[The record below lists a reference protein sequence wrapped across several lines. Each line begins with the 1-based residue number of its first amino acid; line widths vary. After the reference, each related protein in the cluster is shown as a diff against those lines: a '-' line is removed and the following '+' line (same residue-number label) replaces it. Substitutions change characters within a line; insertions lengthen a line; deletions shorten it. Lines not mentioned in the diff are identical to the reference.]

1 MNMLPAMRE
10 VGANLYNNRLFPTEH
25 DGKPV
30 DYASVPMH
38 LQFLYKIIRQ
48 EMIPS
53 SETPVRQEVDEAIDQ
68 LRNFQGGQ
76 FDLISFLTNPG
87 ARGSNG
93 KKLSGSDRFDYWLT
107 QIWPKYENLMKLDK
121 QEAENTQTQQQ
132 NGDQQTTNN
141 TTEQQDTDPSQ
152 NDNTKQDSNPF
163 ADAYADYFDNKHPEP
178 FSPEEHEKIHD
189 AIDKAAQ
196 EKRHETMTPEQR
208 ERARQIAANRRYREQ
223 TGHSLV
229 ERQRYD
235 DEIQRFHKQIAEM
248 RTVFQSILNEVVAS
262 RRGLSRRSHQD
273 GDILDPNRLAQTVVD
288 IKSSITPEAFQRY
301 ETVRG
306 RAELNCKT
314 DYFFVFDCSGSMG
327 GAPAQ
332 AAASCAVIMLEGLA
346 GMERDIRQLEEQQ
359 SIDLSDLSIRTSLY
373 TFGSNAT
380 CHKPLGS
387 SLSDKHR
394 LDTYTAIAAA
404 NAGWTADYL
413 ALQEITTLPHDRDR
427 QRIVVVVTDGTSDN
441 PDATQAA
448 ISQLRRDQNTVVY
461 GVSIGSDAAEQLYA
475 PNAKLINDPKDL
487 PNVLQSFIETTIQT

>member
-1 MNMLPAMRE
+1 
-10 VGANLYNNRLFPTEH
+10 
-25 DGKPV
+25 
-30 DYASVPMH
+30 
-38 LQFLYKIIRQ
+38 
-48 EMIPS
+48 
-53 SETPVRQEVDEAIDQ
+53 
-68 LRNFQGGQ
+68 
-76 FDLISFLTNPG
+76 
-87 ARGSNG
+87 
-93 KKLSGSDRFDYWLT
+93 
-107 QIWPKYENLMKLDK
+107 
-121 QEAENTQTQQQ
+121 
-132 NGDQQTTNN
+132 
-141 TTEQQDTDPSQ
+141 
-152 NDNTKQDSNPF
+152 
-163 ADAYADYFDNKHPEP
+163 
-178 FSPEEHEKIHD
+178 
-189 AIDKAAQ
+189 
-196 EKRHETMTPEQR
+196 MTPEQR
-208 ERARQIAANRRYREQ
+208 ERARQIAADRRYREQ

-235 DEIQRFHKQIAEM
+235 DEIQRFHKQITEM

-306 RAELNCKT
+306 RAELNCKP
-314 DYFFVFDCSGSMG
+314 DYFFVFDCSSSMG

-332 AAASCAVIMLEGLA
+332 AAASCAIIMLEGLA

-373 TFGSNAT
+373 TFGTDAT
-380 CHKPLGS
+380 CHKPLS
-387 SLSDKHR
+387 SNLNDKQR

-427 QRIVVVVTDGTSDN
+427 QRIVVVVTDGASDN

-461 GVSIGSDAAEQLYA
+461 GVSIGSDTAEQLYA